1 MTLRELV
8 DTIARERGWKTD
20 GEPGPFSF
28 TVPQGP
34 GRHQVVTLTEFKDD
48 SEAMVRF
55 TTRIGR
61 VGRLEDPRLRAA
73 LELNY
78 RLPHGCL
85 AVEGEHLLMTD
96 TRPLRTT
103 TPKSSGDAIHSIA
116 RQADVYE
123 KSIFGTDIH

>member
-8 DTIARERGWKTD
+8 ETIARERGWTS
-20 GEPGPFSF
+20 GSENGLISLSIPLGSQRRQGV
-28 TVPQGP
+28 TV
-34 GRHQVVTLTEFKDD
+34 VEFKD
-48 SEAMVRF
+48 EGEVMIRF
-55 TTRIGR
+55 TTRIGP
-61 VGRLEDPRLRAA
+61 VGSLESPRLRAA
-73 LELNY
+73 LELNV

-85 AVEGEHLLMTD
+85 AVEGDHLVMTD

-103 TPKSSGDAIHSIA
+103 TSKSSGDAIHYIA

>member
-8 DTIARERGWKTD
+8 DAVAHERGWKKD
-20 GEPGPFSF
+20 GERGPLSFS
-28 TVPQGP
+28 VPQGP
-34 GRHQVVTLTEFKDD
+34 ERHQIVTLTEFKDD

-61 VGRLEDPRLRAA
+61 ASRLEEARLRAA
-73 LELNY
+73 LELNF

-85 AVEGEHLLMTD
+85 AVEEDHLVMTD

-103 TPKSSGDAIHSIA
+103 TPKSSGDVIHYIA